1 MTDKGVT
8 EGAAEHPTEPSL
20 NVKKGDRVP
29 KIPLII
35 IIALISVAFALVWF
49 ATVRFLNTAFWKS
62 DFVIANRWMIPV
74 GVLFFSLL
82 VGLCG
87 KYLRAPNVI
96 NGGFEVV
103 LKGGK
108 LDYKTFPGTLLTS
121 FFSLLSGAA
130 VGPEAPLTFLVV
142 EVAEFIGDKIKL
154 AKETRL
160 GFIMAALAAAF
171 NGLFGNPLF
180 TAVLVTEMQGATGS
194 VRFLAWNLV
203 AGAIGYM
210 CFSLIG
216 FPAFASS
223 LPMTPV
229 TVLTLTYALLAI
241 GLGAIGSLVAIFIGI
256 SFKGIGTI
264 MDKVFKDR
272 FMVRIMAAGAIIAV
286 IVYFVPE
293 VMFSGESEIHTI
305 AANPAA
311 YGVLVL
317 LGFAILKV
325 LLLALSSKAGYL
337 GGPIFPTI
345 FSAIMVALALNLLFP
360 SVPVGLLVTCIM
372 VAAITLGLG
381 APFAAILLT
390 ITFVTSTTQELGYIA
405 LAAATALI
413 IGAAFKERM
422 SRRAAP
428 QGDFAVDGTT

>member
-1 MTDKGVT
+1 MTGPET
-8 EGAAEHPTEPSL
+8 PENAAECPPEP
-20 NVKKGDRVP
+20 KKGDRVP
-29 KIPLII
+29 RFPLII
-35 IIALISVAFALVWF
+35 FIALIAVAFSLVWF
-49 ATVRFLNTAFWKS
+49 AAVQLLHTSFWKS

-103 LKGGK
+103 LKGER
-108 LDYKTFPGTLLTS
+108 LDYTTFPGTLLTS

-130 VGPEAPLTFLVV
+130 IGPEAPLTFLVV
-142 EVAEFIGDKIKL
+142 EIAEWIGDKVKL
-154 AKETRL
+154 AEETRL
-160 GFIMAALAAAF
+160 GFIMAGIAAAF

-180 TAVLVTEMQGATGS
+180 SAVFATELQEDKGS
-194 VRFLAWNLV
+194 IRFLAWNLV
-203 AGAIGYM
+203 AGAIGYAL
-210 CFSLIG
+210 FSLIG

-229 TVLTLTYALLAI
+229 TAITLPYAIFAIVLGT
-241 GLGAIGSLVAIFIGI
+241 IGSILAIFIGI
-256 SFKGIGTI
+256 SFKGFGTI

-272 FMVRIMAAGAIIAV
+272 LMARIMVAGVIIAV
-286 IVYFVPE
+286 VVYFVPE
-293 VMFSGESEIHTI
+293 VMFSGEAEIHTI

-325 LLLALSSKAGYL
+325 LLLALSYKAGYL
-337 GGPIFPTI
+337 GGPIFPTM
-345 FSAIMVALALNLLFP
+345 FAAIMIALAINLVFP
-360 SVPVGLLVTCIM
+360 SVPAGLLVTCI
-372 VAAITLGLG
+372 VTAAITFALGV
-381 APFAAILLT
+381 PFTAILLT
-390 ITFVTSTTQELGYIA
+390 VTFVTSTTQELGYIA
-405 LAAATALI
+405 LAAATALV

-422 SRRAAP
+422 SRRGAR
-428 QGDFAVDGTT
+428 QGDSADDGPV

>member
-8 EGAAEHPTEPSL
+8 EGAAERPTEPSL

-29 KIPLII
+29 KIPAII
-35 IIALISVAFALVWF
+35 IIALIAVVFSLVWF
-49 ATVRFLNTAFWKS
+49 ASLHFLNTSFWKS

-103 LKGGK
+103 LKGGN

-154 AKETRL
+154 AKETKL

-229 TVLTLTYALLAI
+229 NVLTLSYALLAI

-337 GGPIFPTI
+337 GGPIFPTM
-345 FSAIMVALALNLLFP
+345 FAAIMVALALNLLFP
-360 SVPVGLLVTCIM
+360 SVPVGLLVTCIV
-372 VAAITLGLG
+372 VAAITLALG

-422 SRRAAP
+422 SRRGAP
-428 QGDFAVDGTT
+428 QGDFAVDSTT

>member
-1 MTDKGVT
+1 M
-8 EGAAEHPTEPSL
+8 
-20 NVKKGDRVP
+20 
-29 KIPLII
+29 
-35 IIALISVAFALVWF
+35 
-49 ATVRFLNTAFWKS
+49 
-62 DFVIANRWMIPV
+62 
-74 GVLFFSLL
+74 
-82 VGLCG
+82 
-87 KYLRAPNVI
+87 
-96 NGGFEVV
+96 
-103 LKGGK
+103 
-108 LDYKTFPGTLLTS
+108 
-121 FFSLLSGAA
+121 LSGAA

-142 EVAEFIGDKIKL
+142 EVAEWIGDKVKL
-154 AKETRL
+154 AEETRL
-160 GFIMAALAAAF
+160 GFMMAAIAAAF

-180 TAVLVTEMQGATGS
+180 SAVFATELQEKKGS

-241 GLGAIGSLVAIFIGI
+241 GLGIIGSLVAIFIGI

-272 FMVRIMAAGAIIAV
+272 FMVRIMAAGVIIAV

-293 VMFSGESEIHTI
+293 VMFSGEAEIHTI
-305 AANPAA
+305 AGNPAA

-337 GGPIFPTI
+337 GGPIFPTM
-345 FSAIMVALALNLLFP
+345 FSAIMVALAINLLFP
-360 SVPVGLLVTCIM
+360 NVPAGLLVTCI
-372 VAAITLGLG
+372 VTAAVSFALG
-381 APFAAILLT
+381 APFTAILLT

-413 IGAAFKERM
+413 IGAGFKERID
-422 SRRAAP
+422 RRGAR
-428 QGDFAVDGTT
+428 QDGSPESGS

>member
-1 MTDKGVT
+1 MTDKGVP
-8 EGAAEHPTEPSL
+8 EGAAECQTEPSL
-20 NVKKGDRVP
+20 GDRVP
-29 KIPLII
+29 RIPLII
-35 IIALISVAFALVWF
+35 TIAFIAVAFSLVWF
-49 ATVRFLNTAFWKS
+49 AALHFLNTSFWGS

-142 EVAEFIGDKIKL
+142 EVAEWIGDKVKL
-154 AKETRL
+154 AEETRL
-160 GFIMAALAAAF
+160 GFMMAAIAAAF

-180 TAVLVTEMQGATGS
+180 SAVFATELQEKKGS

-229 TVLTLTYALLAI
+229 TVITLTYAILAI
-241 GLGAIGSLVAIFIGI
+241 VLGIVGSLVAIFIGI

-272 FMVRIMAAGAIIAV
+272 FMVRIMAAGVIIAV

-293 VMFSGESEIHTI
+293 VMFSGEAEIHTI

-337 GGPIFPTI
+337 GGPIFPTM
-345 FSAIMVALALNLLFP
+345 FSAIMIALATNMLFP
-360 SVPVGLLVTCIM
+360 SVPAGLLVTCI
-372 VAAITLGLG
+372 VTAAVSFALG
-381 APFAAILLT
+381 APFTAILLT

-422 SRRAAP
+422 SRRGAP
-428 QGDFAVDGTT
+428 QGDFAVEGTT

>member
-8 EGAAEHPTEPSL
+8 EGAAEPPTEPSL
-20 NVKKGDRVP
+20 SAKKGDRVP
-29 KIPLII
+29 KIPAII
-35 IIALISVAFALVWF
+35 IIALIAVAFSLAWF
-49 ATVRFLNTAFWKS
+49 ASLHFLNTSFWKN

-103 LKGGK
+103 LKGGN

-142 EVAEFIGDKIKL
+142 EVAEWIGDKIKV

-160 GFIMAALAAAF
+160 GFIMAAIAAAF
-171 NGLFGNPLF
+171 NGLFGNPLL

-229 TVLTLTYALLAI
+229 NVITLTYAILAI

-256 SFKGIGTI
+256 SLKSVGTI

-337 GGPIFPTI
+337 GGPIFPTM
-345 FSAIMVALALNLLFP
+345 FAAITVALALNLLFP
-360 SVPVGLLVTCIM
+360 SVPVGLLVTCIV
-372 VAAITLGLG
+372 VAAITLALG

-413 IGAAFKERM
+413 IGAAFKERI
-422 SRRAAP
+422 SQRSAP
-428 QGDFAVDGTT
+428 QGDFAVDRTT

>member
-1 MTDKGVT
+1 MTDPATSENAV
-8 EGAAEHPTEPSL
+8 ECLPEP
-20 NVKKGDRVP
+20 KKGDRVP
-29 KIPLII
+29 RFPLII
-35 IIALISVAFALVWF
+35 FIALIAVAFSLVWF
-49 ATVRFLNTAFWKS
+49 AAVQFLHTSYWES

-74 GVLFFSLL
+74 GVLLFTLL

-103 LKGGK
+103 LKGK
-108 LDYKTFPGTLLTS
+108 RLDYTTFPGTLLTS

-130 VGPEAPLTFLVV
+130 IGPEAPLTFLVV
-142 EVAEFIGDKIKL
+142 EIAEWIGAKVRL
-154 AKETRL
+154 AEETRL
-160 GFIMAALAAAF
+160 GFLMAGIAAAF

-180 TAVLVTEMQGATGS
+180 SAVFATELQEDKGS

-203 AGAIGYM
+203 AGAIGYAL
-210 CFSLIG
+210 FSLIG

-229 TVLTLTYALLAI
+229 TAITLTYAILAI
-241 GLGAIGSLVAIFIGI
+241 VLGIIGSLLAIFIGI
-256 SFKGIGTI
+256 SFKGIGTL

-272 FMVRIMAAGAIIAV
+272 FIARIMAAGVIIAV
-286 IVYFVPE
+286 VVYFVPE
-293 VMFSGESEIHTI
+293 VMFSGEAEIHTI

-325 LLLALSSKAGYL
+325 LLLALSYKAGYL
-337 GGPIFPTI
+337 GGPIFPTM
-345 FSAIMVALALNLLFP
+345 FSAIMVALAFNLLFP
-360 SVPVGLLVTCIM
+360 SVPAGLLVTCI
-372 VAAITLGLG
+372 VTAAITFALGV
-381 APFAAILLT
+381 PFTAILLT

-405 LAAATALI
+405 LAAATALV

-422 SRRAAP
+422 SRRGVG
-428 QGDFAVDGTT
+428 QGDS

>member
-8 EGAAEHPTEPSL
+8 EGAAEPATEPSL
-20 NVKKGDRVP
+20 SAKKGDRVP
-29 KIPLII
+29 KIPAII
-35 IIALISVAFALVWF
+35 IIALIAVAFSLAWF
-49 ATVRFLNTAFWKS
+49 ASLHFLNTSFWTN

-103 LKGGK
+103 LKGGS

-130 VGPEAPLTFLVV
+130 IGPEAPLTFLVV
-142 EVAEFIGDKIKL
+142 EVAEWIGDKIKV

-160 GFIMAALAAAF
+160 GFIMAAIAAAF

-229 TVLTLTYALLAI
+229 TVLTLTYAILAI

-256 SFKGIGTI
+256 SLKSVGTI

-272 FMVRIMAAGAIIAV
+272 FMARIMAAGAIIAV

-337 GGPIFPTI
+337 GGPIFPTM
-345 FSAIMVALALNLLFP
+345 FAAITVALALNLLFP
-360 SVPVGLLVTCIM
+360 SVPVGLLVTCIV
-372 VAAITLGLG
+372 VAAITLALG

-413 IGAAFKERM
+413 IGAAFKERI
-422 SRRAAP
+422 SQRSAP
-428 QGDFAVDGTT
+428 QGDFAVNGTT

>member
-1 MTDKGVT
+1 MTDT
-8 EGAAEHPTEPSL
+8 EIPESAAACPPEP
-20 NVKKGDRVP
+20 KKGERVP

-35 IIALISVAFALVWF
+35 FIALVAVAFSLVWF
-49 ATVRFLNTAFWKS
+49 AAVQLLHTAFWKS

-74 GVLFFSLL
+74 GVLLFTLL

-103 LKGGK
+103 LKGER
-108 LDYKTFPGTLLTS
+108 LDYTTFPGTLLTS

-130 VGPEAPLTFLVV
+130 IGPEAPLTFLVV
-142 EVAEFIGDKIKL
+142 EIAEWIGAKVKL
-154 AKETRL
+154 AEETRL
-160 GFIMAALAAAF
+160 GFLMAGIAAAF

-180 TAVLVTEMQGATGS
+180 SAVFATELQEDKGS

-203 AGAIGYM
+203 AGAIGYAL
-210 CFSLIG
+210 FSLIG

-229 TVLTLTYALLAI
+229 TVITLTYAILAI
-241 GLGAIGSLVAIFIGI
+241 ILGIIGSLLAIFIGI

-272 FMVRIMAAGAIIAV
+272 FIARIMVAGVIIAV
-286 IVYFVPE
+286 VVYFVPE
-293 VMFSGESEIHTI
+293 VMFSGEAEIHTI
-305 AANPAA
+305 AANPAT

-325 LLLALSSKAGYL
+325 LLLALSYKAGYL
-337 GGPIFPTI
+337 GGPIFPTM

-360 SVPVGLLVTCIM
+360 SVPAGLLVTCI
-372 VAAITLGLG
+372 VTAAITFALGV
-381 APFAAILLT
+381 PFTAILLT

-422 SRRAAP
+422 SRRGAR
-428 QGDFAVDGTT
+428 QDGSPESDS